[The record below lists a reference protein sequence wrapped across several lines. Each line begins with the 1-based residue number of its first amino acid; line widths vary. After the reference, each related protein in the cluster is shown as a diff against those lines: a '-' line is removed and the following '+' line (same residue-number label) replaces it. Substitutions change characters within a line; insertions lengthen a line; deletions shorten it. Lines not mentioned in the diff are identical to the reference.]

1 MSHIDTAVIG
11 QYRIL
16 EHLGQGGM
24 ATVYKAYHPRLDR
37 LVAIKMIH
45 RHFLDDTNFVARFE
59 REAQIVAR
67 LEHPNIV
74 PVYDFA
80 EYAGQPYI
88 VMKFIEGS
96 TLKAA
101 LDEGPIPIQDA
112 MHVITHVA
120 SALDYAHGKGVL
132 HRDIKPSNIM
142 LDLAATPYLADF
154 GLARIATGGATTLSA
169 DMLIGTPYYMS
180 PEQGRGDQ
188 DIDHRADI
196 YSLGIVLYELLT
208 GSVPYRSGTPYSI
221 INQHITEPLRP
232 PRDLNPNIPP
242 PVEAVILR
250 ATAKD
255 RAERYNSAGALLTAL
270 NQALAPAAMPA
281 LPDAQPLAESV
292 LIAHKTRRVLP
303 LTPPSTA
310 PAAAIPAP
318 VTADAG
324 QPTVVDTKPPA
335 ATAPPPKARR
345 SLIGNILM
353 IIGALVVVLLALF
366 IINRVVRSSRTDTI
380 TPTLATLPTQPA
392 SDFEMYTT
400 PDGLTLFVVPVLSVA
415 DAQALVRSE
424 PDNPAAYLSLVRAL
438 AVEERYAETEQPL
451 TNGATRTNDAVTY
464 MLSAAAALHD
474 ANRDGAAL
482 LLLRDAISRLQDA
495 PNFELMREYGGRSLY
510 EAALNPRG
518 VELYELAN
526 LRDLRDL
533 TDATLRT
540 SSPIFQAFSARA
552 LLTVNRPLLAARLV
566 ETALNRSPGL
576 AEAQL
581 VLGEVQAASGNF
593 DSARLQWTAARDG
606 ASTPQWVKERVRL
619 LLGETA
625 SAVSLPPTAT
635 RIPPTATP
643 APINP
648 PPPTNQPPTRPPAQ
662 PPPPTPRPG
671 ETPLFPPPQGASPPG
686 TSPQGNRPP
695 GP

>member
-112 MHVITHVA
+112 MHVMTHVA

-180 PEQGRGDQ
+180 PEQGRGDE

-232 PRDLNPNIPP
+232 PRELNPNIPP

-255 RAERYNSAGALLTAL
+255 RAERYKSAGALLAAL

-292 LIAHKTRRVLP
+292 LVAHKTRRIHP
-303 LTPPSTA
+303 LTPPATA
-310 PAAAIPAP
+310 PAAAISAP
-318 VTADAG
+318 VVADAG
-324 QPTVVDTKPPA
+324 QPTVVDAKLPA
-335 ATAPPPKARR
+335 ATAPAPKAKR

-366 IINRVVRSSRTDTI
+366 IINRVVRNNRADTV

-392 SDFEMYTT
+392 SGFEMYTT
-400 PDGLTLFVVPVLSVA
+400 ADGLRLFVVTVLSVA

-424 PDNPAAYLSLVRAL
+424 PENPAAYLSLVRAL

-482 LLLRDAISRLQDA
+482 LLLRDSISRLQDA
-495 PNFELMREYGGRSLY
+495 PNFDLMREFGGRSLY
-510 EAALNPRG
+510 EAALTQRG
-518 VELYELAN
+518 VELFELAN

-533 TDATLRT
+533 SDATLRT
-540 SSPIFQAFSARA
+540 TSPIAQAISARA

-566 ETALNRSPGL
+566 ETALNRAPGL

-581 VLGEVQAASGNF
+581 VLGEVQAANGNI

-606 ASTPQWVKERVRL
+606 ASAPNWVKERARL

-635 RIPPTATP
+635 DIPPTATP
-643 APINP
+643 RPTNP
-648 PPPTNQPPTRPPAQ
+648 PQPTNLPPPTRPPAQ
-662 PPPPTPRPG
+662 PPPPTPRSG
-671 ETPLFPPPQGASPPG
+671 DTPLFPPPQGAA
-686 TSPQGNRPP
+686 PQGNRPP